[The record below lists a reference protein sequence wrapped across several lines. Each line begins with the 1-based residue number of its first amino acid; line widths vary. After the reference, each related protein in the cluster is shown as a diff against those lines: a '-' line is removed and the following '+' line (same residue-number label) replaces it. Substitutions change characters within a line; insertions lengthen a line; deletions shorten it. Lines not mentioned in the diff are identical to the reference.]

1 MKTKV
6 IIAAVIIA
14 AAALLALVSI
24 PSKKDPATRNTLS
37 EIRLDYANWSPVG
50 LVLRQQG
57 YLEEDLKKDG
67 IRVRWVFSQ
76 GSNKSM
82 EFLRSGSV
90 DVGSS
95 AGVAAL
101 ISFIRF

>member
-24 PSKKDPATRNTLS
+24 PSKKNPATRNTLS
-37 EIRLDYANWSPVG
+37 EIRLDYANGSPVG

-76 GSNKSM
+76 GSNKSWSSCAA
-82 EFLRSGSV
+82 EALTSVLPPALR
-90 DVGSS
+90 
-95 AGVAAL
+95 
-101 ISFIRF
+101 R